1 MWKQLVNDVAIAPLA
16 GYLATSV
23 MERTNTV
30 LYQYAEPEA
39 DRERETAVRPG
50 PPFRIGADKTLRQVG
65 IKLNDN
71 QLDKAGMALH
81 YILPLSWA
89 PTYALT
95 RRATGL
101 GPVSAGLA
109 SGAAMSL
116 IVDEGITPLFGFSAP
131 NRDYPLSTHVRA
143 FVAHLVFGLTV
154 ATITEAT
161 WCLTG
166 RRP

>member
-1 MWKQLVNDVAIAPLA
+1 M
-16 GYLATSV
+16 
-23 MERTNTV
+23 V

-39 DRERETAVRPG
+39 DRNRETEVRPG
-50 PPFRIGADKTLRQVG
+50 PPFRIAADKTLRQVG
-65 IKLNDN
+65 IKLDDA

-89 PTYALT
+89 PTYAVT

-101 GPVSAGLA
+101 GPASAGLA

-116 IVDEGITPLFGFSAP
+116 IVDEGVTPLFGFSAP

-143 FVAHLVFGLTV
+143 FVAHLVFGVTV
-154 ATITEAT
+154 AAVTEST